1 MTASEIKIKTAASLA
16 KNRLYLNCYK
26 FMQSDKLALPTIPDV
41 SFKIRR
47 AINDEKANNSKIAR
61 VVQID
66 PSITARLIQISN
78 SPLYRGRRKIES
90 CPEALTRLGLKA
102 AQDIITAF
110 AMKAVFTAKS
120 PIIRKKMQELWAHS
134 SYVASISAVFAHKTP
149 GFDPDRAM
157 LAGLIHDIGIVPILT
172 FADKQPEILES
183 PKDLAETVKQ
193 LRAEI
198 GVQIIR
204 KWDFPADFE
213 DVIINAENWY
223 RKGTS
228 DKPDYTDIVMI
239 SQLHSFIGKVDIKKM
254 PKMDQLPAYKKLVA
268 GSLDANQSIN
278 ILDQAK
284 DEIEH
289 IRKMLN

>member
-1 MTASEIKIKTAASLA
+1 MTEPNNKSKTAASLA
-16 KNRLYLNCYK
+16 KNRLYIDCYK

-47 AINDEKANNSKIAR
+47 AINDDKANNSKIAR

-110 AMKAVFTAKS
+110 SMKAVFKAKS
-120 PIIRKKMQELWAHS
+120 PIIRKKMKDLWVHS
-134 SYVASISAVFAHKTP
+134 SYVAAISAVLAHKTP

-172 FADKQPEILES
+172 YADKQPEILEN
-183 PKDLAETVKQ
+183 PRDLAETIKQ
-193 LRAEI
+193 LRSEI

-204 KWDFPADFE
+204 KWDFPDDFE
-213 DVIINAENWY
+213 DVINNAENWY
-223 RKGTS
+223 REGSET
-228 DKPDYTDIVMI
+228 PDYTDIVMI
-239 SQLHSFIGKVDIKKM
+239 AQLHSFIGKVDIKKM
-254 PKMDQLPAYKKLVA
+254 PKMDELPAYKKLLA
-268 GSLDANQSIN
+268 GQLDASKSIN

-289 IRKMLN
+289 IRQMLS

>member
-1 MTASEIKIKTAASLA
+1 MTAAEINSKKMAKLA
-16 KNRLYLNCYK
+16 KNSLFLDCYK
-26 FMQSDKLALPTIPDV
+26 YMQSDKLALPTIPDV

-47 AINDEKANNSKIAR
+47 AINDNKANNSKIAR
-61 VVQID
+61 VIQID
-66 PSITARLIQISN
+66 PSITARIIQIAN

-110 AMKAVFTAKS
+110 SLKAVFNAKS
-120 PIIRKKMQELWAHS
+120 SLIRKKMQELWAHS

-172 FADKQPEILES
+172 YADKHPDILEN
-183 PKDLAETVKQ
+183 PKDLSDTIKQ
-193 LRAEI
+193 LRVDI
-198 GVQIIR
+198 GLKILRQ
-204 KWDFPADFE
+204 WDFPEDFE
-213 DVIINAENWY
+213 DVIIHAENWY
-223 RKGTS
+223 RKGDDT
-228 DKPDYTDIVMI
+228 PDYTDIVMI

-254 PKMDQLPAYKKLVA
+254 PKIDQLPAYKKLVE
-268 GSLDANQSIN
+268 GHLDADQSIN

-284 DEIEH
+284 DEIEQ
-289 IRKMLN
+289 IRQMLS

>member
-183 PKDLAETVKQ
+183 PKDLADTVKQ

-198 GVQIIR
+198 GIQIIR